1 MGIGSSIVESPDDWQ
16 LDARM
21 PGVQALNNLF
31 FSSGCSGRQWDAEA
45 AVLSSLVH
53 ERAPPGR
60 HVDCLVDQQWWRDHI
75 AAADDDAAATAFD
88 LFATDP
94 AGCQVNLYEVL
105 TCGAMLSPH
114 LRREAKAAILCL
126 IWSGRE
132 DGRLGVS
139 AVVGMLSSLLQGLH
153 RLGAL
158 VPSPPPSEDIENDVC
173 RLLWVLRKHQP
184 CRGDAIAYEELLLLA
199 DSDACFA
206 LFLNTFSSSLGG
218 DSGQESAEALPVQA
232 RGMGRSQ
239 RTTEAAVGRGGRGK
253 GRSRGR
259 TKPSKG
265 KEVSSG
271 VTAAARSPA
280 PDSKKVSA
288 TTASALMSRR
298 EVLEA
303 FETFKAIRAEQ
314 ERLPRRKG
322 ADTAAIRS
330 LDKIKL
336 PQVQMA
342 VRRLLSRGQ
351 ALELRDFLRML
362 ALAKAPA
369 AFCDGHLRIF
379 EAWITERVQFTDS
392 ELIKYRL
399 DKPLPVSLAGALGS
413 NSGSE
418 AGRRRLQALMRRA
431 RAPSTQA
438 WLQRQRCALIGD
450 TEKSYQASPTASPKS
465 SVRGDYALTLEQ
477 MVVQGVLPGELA
489 TAAARTFG
497 WDGAHMVSE
506 GAFLELFLP
515 ATPEDFHTLDF
526 MRAFRRAWL
535 FVTEKQDSLGF
546 PSPERDKD
554 GSWLFGDGE
563 LEGEVH
569 LPLGRLPLRPS
580 SAPAAT
586 GGAASASGLV
596 DSDAEPGR
604 EAQVPR
610 NMDLEAR
617 PPAESQKSSKEAL
630 LDAQQLHAPPVQVG
644 IPGMLNLPKPA
655 VSDDCEDI
663 ADQCG
668 AVLQAEE
675 QSPGSQSDTGPPD
688 EEGFEA
694 EGSAG
699 EESKAALDDMPEVDE
714 EAMGSPVAPKIE
726 SAAEEVE
733 EEEQVDYAEIIRR
746 NDESYTMPEEDLCLV
761 DEELPSPSC
770 RSFAGEVEEDYESH
784 EATPACGY
792 PGVVAN

>member
-16 LDARM
+16 LAVRI
-21 PGVQALNNLF
+21 PGVQALNNVF
-31 FSSGCSGRQWDAEA
+31 FTSGSNGRQWDAEA
-45 AVLSSLVH
+45 AVFSALVH

-60 HVDCLVDQQWWRDHI
+60 HAEGLVDQQWWRDHI
-75 AAADDDAAATAFD
+75 ACADDDAASTTFD
-88 LFATDP
+88 VFATDP

-105 TCGAMLSPH
+105 TCGAVLSPH

-126 IWSGRE
+126 VWSGRE

-139 AVVGMLSSLLQGLH
+139 AAVGLLGSLLQGLH
-153 RLGAL
+153 RLGVL
-158 VPSPPPSEDIENDVC
+158 VPSPPPSEDIEQDVC

-199 DSDACFA
+199 DMDACFA
-206 LFLNTFSSSLGG
+206 LFLNAFCNSVACE
-218 DSGQESAEALPVQA
+218 SGQESADVLPAQGKSGGRPRAGEALSRA
-232 RGMGRSQ
+232 SR
-239 RTTEAAVGRGGRGK
+239 GRGRGRGK
-253 GRSRGR
+253 PKEQKDR
-259 TKPSKG
+259 KG
-265 KEVSSG
+265 AEG
-271 VTAAARSPA
+271 VKAGAKLE

-288 TTASALMSRR
+288 VTASALMSRR

-330 LDKIKL
+330 LEKIKL

-399 DKPLPVSLAGALGS
+399 DKPLPVSLPGALGS

-431 RAPSTQA
+431 RAPTTQA
-438 WLQRQRCALIGD
+438 WLQRQRCALSGE
-450 TEKSYQASPTASPKS
+450 TEKSYQEVQASPSSPNN
-465 SVRGDYALTLEQ
+465 GDYSLTLEQ
-477 MVVQGVLPGELA
+477 MVIQGVLPGELA
-489 TAAARTFG
+489 AAAAQTFG
-497 WDGAHMVSE
+497 WDGARLVTE
-506 GAFLELFLP
+506 GAFLELFVP
-515 ATPEDFHTLDF
+515 STPEDYHTLDF

-535 FVTEKQDSLGF
+535 FVTEKQDSVGF
-546 PSPERDKD
+546 PSPGRDKD
-554 GSWLFGDGE
+554 ASWLFGEGE
-563 LEGEVH
+563 LEGEAEVH
-569 LPLGRLPLRPS
+569 LGRMLRPS

-586 GGAASASGLV
+586 GGGSGRSVEEELV
-596 DSDAEPGR
+596 LPVLI
-604 EAQVPR
+604 VPQGGGV
-610 NMDLEAR
+610 
-617 PPAESQKSSKEAL
+617 ESEKL
-630 LDAQQLHAPPVQVG
+630 IQVG
-644 IPGMLNLPKPA
+644 IPGLDVHKPVEA
-655 VSDDCEDI
+655 SGNFEDVPE
-663 ADQCG
+663 QCS
-668 AVLQAEE
+668 AYQAQD

-688 EEGFEA
+688 EIFDG

-699 EESKAALDDMPEVDE
+699 EESKAPLEMQEVE
-714 EAMGSPVAPKIE
+714 EAMESPVGPKPE
-726 SAAEEVE
+726 LLKEAEEVE
-733 EEEQVDYAEIIRR
+733 EEDNVGYAEIVRR
-746 NDESYTMPEEDLCLV
+746 SDESYTMPDEELGLV
-761 DEELPSPSC
+761 DEEIPSP
-770 RSFAGEVEEDYESH
+770 RSYAGEVDEDFPSPQS
-784 EATPACGY
+784 TPAHGY
-792 PGVVAN
+792 AGLIAS